1 MAAGKPTPLLRRY
14 ANAVIRR
21 AVDPLAYMPAP
32 SRRAT
37 TTPIAGVVGYYGW
50 GNYGDELFLEVFRQH
65 LEPPIRLRTVL
76 DPEAGRIR
84 GRAIGRAV
92 RASDVMLIGGGDIVI
107 PWSQGTRYWD
117 KAYLRRPTFIAG
129 VGVPTWGGSQFER
142 LDGLQR
148 FFQHPSVRYVSVRDA
163 ASAAFIR
170 ERLQPRVPVIEIPD
184 LVCALHLPAVER
196 PSDPPIFG
204 VAVRRRQGKDDLT
217 AVRGLAIRAQELGY
231 RVRRIVLATGRT
243 RLRDEEATAE
253 LDLPDTE
260 LVTSN
265 DLSVITRAI
274 GECTAMAS
282 MKFHGFV
289 VATMYGVPCF
299 VLMPTAK
306 NRYLAEA
313 IGRRDLLS
321 HYGDRELAD
330 RLAAGIAP
338 VDPAITDRL
347 RRDAVAAVE
356 GLRDVMVATTS
367 ATATNGSG
375 NDKT

>member
-1 MAAGKPTPLLRRY
+1 MAAKPTPVLRRY

-21 AVDPLAYMPAP
+21 AVDPLAYLPAP
-32 SRRAT
+32 GRPPT
-37 TTPIAGVVGYYGW
+37 TTPVAGVVGYYGW

-65 LEPPIRLRTVL
+65 LEPPVRLRTVL
-76 DPEAGRIR
+76 DPDAGRIR

-117 KAYLRRPTFIAG
+117 RAYLRRPTFIAG

-148 FFQHPSVRYVSVRDA
+148 FFQHPSVRYVGVRDA

-170 ERLQPRVPVIEIPD
+170 ERLQPRVPVIETPD
-184 LVCALHLPAVER
+184 LVCALELPAVAR
-196 PSDPPIFG
+196 PSDPPLFG

-217 AVRGLAIRAQELGY
+217 AVRALALRAQELGY

-243 RLRDEEATAE
+243 RLRDEQTTAE

-260 LVTSN
+260 LVSSD

-306 NRYLAEA
+306 NRYLADM

-321 HYGDRELAD
+321 HYGDKDLPD
-330 RLAAGIAP
+330 RLAAGLAP
-338 VDPAITDRL
+338 IDPEITDRL
-347 RRDAVAAVE
+347 RRDAVASVE
-356 GLRDVMVATTS
+356 HLRDAMLATTS
-367 ATATNGSG
+367 GLEVTVATNGSS
-375 NDKT
+375 

>member
-1 MAAGKPTPLLRRY
+1 MAAGRPTPVLRRY

-21 AVDPLAYMPAP
+21 AVDPLAYLPAP
-32 SRRAT
+32 SRPPT
-37 TTPIAGVVGYYGW
+37 TTPVAGVVGYYGW

-117 KAYLRRPTFIAG
+117 RAYLHRPTFIAG

-142 LDGLQR
+142 LEGLQR
-148 FFQHPSVRYVSVRDA
+148 FFQHPSVRYVGVRDG

-170 ERLQPRVPVIEIPD
+170 ERLQPRVPVIETPD
-184 LVCALHLPAVER
+184 LVCALDLPAVER

-204 VAVRRRQGKDDLT
+204 VAVRRRQGKDDLS
-217 AVRGLAIRAQELGY
+217 AVRTLALRAQELGY

-243 RLRDEEATAE
+243 RLRDEETTAE
-253 LDLPDTE
+253 LDLPNTE
-260 LVTSN
+260 LVASD
-265 DLSVITRAI
+265 DLTVITRAI

-289 VATMYGVPCF
+289 VATLYGVPCF

-306 NRYLAEA
+306 NRYLVDT

-321 HYGDRELAD
+321 HYGDKELAE
-330 RLAAGIAP
+330 RLAAGLAP
-338 VDPAITDRL
+338 IDPEVVARL
-347 RRDAVAAVE
+347 RRDAVASVE
-356 GLRDVMVATTS
+356 HLRDAMVATAS
-367 ATATNGSG
+367 
-375 NDKT
+375 

>member
-1 MAAGKPTPLLRRY
+1 
-14 ANAVIRR
+14 
-21 AVDPLAYMPAP
+21 
-32 SRRAT
+32 
-37 TTPIAGVVGYYGW
+37 
-50 GNYGDELFLEVFRQH
+50 
-65 LEPPIRLRTVL
+65 
-76 DPEAGRIR
+76 
-84 GRAIGRAV
+84 
-92 RASDVMLIGGGDIVI
+92 MLIGGGDIVI

-117 KAYLRRPTFIAG
+117 RAYLRRPTFIAG

-142 LDGLQR
+142 LEGLQR
-148 FFQHPSVRYVSVRDA
+148 FFQHPSVRYVGVRDT

-170 ERLQPRVPVIEIPD
+170 ERLQPRVPVIETPD
-184 LVCALHLPAVER
+184 LVCALDLPPVER

-217 AVRGLAIRAQELGY
+217 AVRALAIQAQQLGY

-243 RLRDEEATAE
+243 RLRDEETTAE

-260 LVTSN
+260 LVSSD
-265 DLSVITRAI
+265 DLTVITRAI

-306 NRYLAEA
+306 NRYLVDT

-321 HYGDRELAD
+321 HYGDKALGE
-330 RLAAGIAP
+330 RLAAGLAP
-338 VDPAITDRL
+338 IDPGVVDRL
-347 RRDAVAAVE
+347 RHDAVASVNE
-356 GLRDVMVATTS
+356 LRDAMVATASGAGTPS
-367 ATATNGSG
+367 ASNGSG
-375 NDKT
+375 

>member
-1 MAAGKPTPLLRRY
+1 MAATPTPVLRRY

-21 AVDPLAYMPAP
+21 AVDPLAYLPAP
-32 SRRAT
+32 GRPPT
-37 TTPIAGVVGYYGW
+37 TTPVAGVVGYYGW
-50 GNYGDELFLEVFRQH
+50 GNYGDELFLEVFRQQ
-65 LEPPIRLRTVL
+65 LEPPVRLRTVL
-76 DPEAGRIR
+76 DPRAGRIR

-117 KAYLRRPTFIAG
+117 RAYLRRPTFIAG

-142 LDGLQR
+142 RDALQR
-148 FFQHPSVRYVSVRDA
+148 FFQHPNVRYIGVRDA
-163 ASAAFIR
+163 ASATFIR
-170 ERLQPRVPVIEIPD
+170 DRLQPRVPVIETPD
-184 LVCALHLPAVER
+184 LVCALELPAVER
-196 PSDPPIFG
+196 PADPPIFG
-204 VAVRRRQGKDDLT
+204 IAVRRRKDKDDLT
-217 AVRGLAIRAQELGY
+217 AVRALALRAQQLGY
-231 RVRRIVLATGRT
+231 RVRRIVLGTGRT

-260 LVTSN
+260 LVASD
-265 DLSVITRAI
+265 DLMVITRAI

-306 NRYLAEA
+306 NRYLVDT

-321 HYGDRELAD
+321 QFGDRQLGD
-330 RLAAGIAP
+330 RLAAGVAP
-338 VDPAITDRL
+338 IEPAVVARL
-347 RRDAVAAVE
+347 RADAVASLVD
-356 GLRDVMVATTS
+356 LRASIVATTS
-367 ATATNGSG
+367 
-375 NDKT
+375 